1 MFFFLRIRRPPR
13 STRTDTLFP
22 YTTLFRSLGDLRG
35 AQHEGGDVVAE
46 RGFARRARSVGVAI
60 PVAPATLRL
69 GRIAR
74 LTLEQHHFLLLAD
87 RVDGLFLV
95 DFDAGFDIS
104 FNMGLFLRRLGRWA
118 LGELLEPATAAAGAA
133 FTNPCAPPATAEEA

>member
-46 RGFARRARSVGVAI
+46 RGFARRALSVGVAI

-69 GRIAR
+69 GRIPR
-74 LTLEQHHFLLLAD
+74 LTLEQHHFLLLD
-87 RVDGLFLV
+87 DLVEGLFLV
-95 DFDAGFDIS
+95 GFDACFYIRFTVALFRLTLARQSIS
-104 FNMGLFLRRLGRWA
+104 WDKGVY
-118 LGELLEPATAAAGAA
+118 EI
-133 FTNPCAPPATAEEA
+133 